1 MSSFASR
8 KSTGRSANARVDAE
22 SLEEALEKLFS
33 AGQVE
38 FFEDSRLLGN
48 LAGARY
54 ELILRSGH
62 VVLHLWSEES
72 NLVRRIVRVEEQ
84 GLESVVLEVQRF
96 GRVGTGKIA
105 LVRAEAPRPARRLGR
120 VKFRSRFEQMLAEQ
134 FPDERLVSLATAPD
148 LEHSFSGSYTR
159 GWMEHGQRTW
169 AVLACGS
176 GEDAAVGD
184 AILTYGLIWLD
195 WAREHA
201 RRKVMQGLRLFVP
214 EKSGGI
220 TAHRL
225 QALVDWVRVELY
237 EYSQDTLRVQRV
249 DPRDRG
255 NLATWLTPRREVEQ
269 TLVAAREVIETV
281 RALDLQAIDA
291 MVPPGTREVA
301 LRYRGLEFLRWRN
314 GKAVFGLEEQRR
326 ELTARNKT
334 ALRKLVERMRAY
346 RAARPRDPNHAL
358 YRSQAERW
366 LEHRVL
372 AEPLR
377 IDARLNPDVL
387 YSQVPAFSGGD
398 RGVIDLLGV
407 TRDGRLVVME
417 LKAAEDIH
425 LALQVVD
432 YWLRVRWHHEQ
443 DDFRRYGYFT
453 GVELQRKP
461 PLLYLVAPGL
471 RFHPA
476 TDTILKHLCPE
487 IEVVRIGL
495 NENWRE
501 DLQVIFR
508 Q

>member
-1 MSSFASR
+1 VPSPASH
-8 KSTGRSANARVDAE
+8 KPADRSPAALDPDAFHAT
-22 SLEEALEKLFS
+22 LEEFFR
-33 AGQVE
+33 AGEVE
-38 FFEDSRLLGN
+38 VYEDSRLLG
-48 LAGARY
+48 AMTGTQF
-54 ELILRSGH
+54 ELILRAGH

-72 NLVRRIVRVEEQ
+72 NLVRRIVRVAEQ
-84 GLESVVLEVQRF
+84 EQDRLVLEVQKF
-96 GRVGTGKIA
+96 GRGRPGKIE
-105 LVRAEAPRPARRLGR
+105 LVRAAARRPARRLGR
-120 VKFRSRFEQMLAEQ
+120 EKFRAQFAQMLAEQ
-134 FPDERLVSLATAPD
+134 FPDERVVSLTTAPD

-159 GWMEHGQRTW
+159 GWMEHGQRTC
-169 AVLACGS
+169 AVLAAGP
-176 GEDAAVGD
+176 GEDAAAVDG
-184 AILTYGLIWLD
+184 ILTYGLIWLD

-201 RRKVMQGLRLFVP
+201 RRKVMQGLRLFLL
-214 EKSGGI
+214 EESGRI

-225 QALVDWVRVELY
+225 QALADWVRVELY
-237 EYSQDTLRVQRV
+237 EYSHDTWRVRRV

-269 TLVAAREVIETV
+269 TLAAAREVIEAA
-281 RALDLQAIDA
+281 RLLDPQAIDA
-291 MVPPGTREVA
+291 VVPPGTREVA

-314 GKAVFGLEEQRR
+314 GRADFGLEGQRR
-326 ELTARNKT
+326 ELTPRNMG
-334 ALRKLVERMRAY
+334 ALRKLVERLRIY
-346 RAARPRDPNHAL
+346 RVARTRDSNHAL
-358 YRSQAERW
+358 HRSQAERW
-366 LEHRVL
+366 LEHMVL

-377 IDARLNPDVL
+377 IDARLNPEVL
-387 YSQVPAFSGGD
+387 YAQVPAFSGGG

-417 LKAAEDIH
+417 LKAAEDIR
-425 LALQVVD
+425 LVLQAVD

-443 DDFRRYGYFT
+443 DDFQRYGYFT

-476 TDTILKHLCPE
+476 TDTILKHLSPQ

-501 DLQVIFR
+501 GLQVIFR